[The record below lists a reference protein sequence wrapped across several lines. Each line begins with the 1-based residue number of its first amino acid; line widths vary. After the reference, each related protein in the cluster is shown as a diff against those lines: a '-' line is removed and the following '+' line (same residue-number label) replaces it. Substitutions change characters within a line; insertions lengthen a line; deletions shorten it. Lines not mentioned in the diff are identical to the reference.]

1 MQCNAMQCNVYI
13 YTYVYIYISVCM
25 YLNVYPQYI
34 RSPTYPHRWCSV
46 STPPETACLL
56 SSETAA
62 VYGGGRRDEV
72 DTGERDGH
80 TPLAGWFLWWKIP
93 ILNDLK
99 CENDPGVNVYI
110 NVETMAQRNRWFSHR
125 KWWFSTSML
134 VYPRVTKNDV
144 WIWKMMPALFRGFGF
159 QP

>member
-1 MQCNAMQCNVYI
+1 MQCNAMQCI
-13 YTYVYIYISVCM
+13 YVYVCM
-25 YLNVYPQYI
+25 YLDVYPQYI

-80 TPLAGWFLWWKIP
+80 TPLAGWYL
-93 ILNDLK
+93 
-99 CENDPGVNVYI
+99 
-110 NVETMAQRNRWFSHR
+110 
-125 KWWFSTSML
+125 
-134 VYPRVTKNDV
+134 
-144 WIWKMMPALFRGFGF
+144 
-159 QP
+159 